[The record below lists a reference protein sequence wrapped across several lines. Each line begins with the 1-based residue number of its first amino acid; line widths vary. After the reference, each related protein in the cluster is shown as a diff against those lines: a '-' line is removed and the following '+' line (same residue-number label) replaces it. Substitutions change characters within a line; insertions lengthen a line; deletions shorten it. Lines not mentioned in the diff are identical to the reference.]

1 MVQIRWQWL
10 RSNGTGQLQIEAV
23 PELPQPT
30 RNSFLLNIMCII
42 GAIRRGVRPSGRGGE
57 CPVTAN
63 MSFDGGILVGAILR
77 LPGRAETLDA
87 PERVPAA

>member
-1 MVQIRWQWL
+1 
-10 RSNGTGQLQIEAV
+10 
-23 PELPQPT
+23 
-30 RNSFLLNIMCII
+30 
-42 GAIRRGVRPSGRGGE
+42 
-57 CPVTAN
+57 